1 MLKKRKQK
9 KKKIVFISNSCWY
22 LYNFRKKLIK
32 DVIKENY
39 EVLIIAPNDI
49 YKKKLES
56 FGFKVYPW
64 SLNRSSLNP
73 ILELFSKK
81 IIQI

>member
-1 MLKKRKQK
+1 MLKKRKPK

-39 EVLIIAPNDI
+39 EVDLDCPYGDGQ
-49 YKKKLES
+49 S
-56 FGFKVYPW
+56 
-64 SLNRSSLNP
+64 
-73 ILELFSKK
+73 SKK
-81 IIQI
+81 IVNYLKEKIYGNSSS